1 MRRLALLALAALATA
16 AAAAAPH
23 HDFGPLADLLAGVLV
38 VREGGVSAAMDA
50 LPNLHD
56 TTHVREKK
64 EKAGGGGARQR
75 E

>member
-1 MRRLALLALAALATA
+1 MRRLTLLAVVALAT

-50 LPNLHD
+50 MPGLHD
-56 TTHVREKK
+56 TTHVR
-64 EKAGGGGARQR
+64 
-75 E
+75 